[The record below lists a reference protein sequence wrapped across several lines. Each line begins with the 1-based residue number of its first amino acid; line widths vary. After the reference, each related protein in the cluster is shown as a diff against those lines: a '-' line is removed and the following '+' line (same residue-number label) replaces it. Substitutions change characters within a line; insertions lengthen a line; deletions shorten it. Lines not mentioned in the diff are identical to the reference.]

1 MADLFMVKRQ
11 LRLSLWFVGVGFF
24 VGLFAA
30 WHAWRQIGLGGEGED
45 RFLLSATVVGALAL
59 AWFGLLIAYFS
70 TGRFMRLATGWQQ
83 HRKSHIPWWVL
94 KCTAL
99 LGFIAAMAIA
109 ISWLSARVADEFTL
123 LEKGQLAALGE
134 RIAADPGTL
143 ERKDRKSGLT
153 LLEMALERGNP
164 EAVELLLSSGA
175 DLSSAAGGRNLSGA
189 LNNLPLLEILLRHGV
204 EPDALDANGMAS
216 IHYAV
221 EMQNTN
227 VLAVL
232 LEAGAD
238 ANVRDTFDQTPLLL
252 AVMADRLS
260 MAETLIEHGADPNP
274 GDRRGDTALHKAV
287 RRRNIQTVRLLLENG
302 ADPKT
307 FNFNNMAPIH
317 IAALNGQNEL
327 VELFLEQPDRVN
339 LRNADDRTPFDHAL
353 RGHRYE
359 TARLLLR
366 NGADIDRVMANGYT
380 ALHLM
385 AIAKDDEAAEFLV
398 EEGADVH
405 IADSEGETVHGL
417 MREKQ
422 LQSLLDL
429 VDARDHPGAATN
441 AVEAV
446 EAP

>member
-1 MADLFMVKRQ
+1 MVKRQ
-11 LRLSLWFVGVGFF
+11 LKLSLWFVGVGFF

-45 RFLLSATVVGALAL
+45 RFLLSTTVVGALAL
-59 AWFGLLIAYFS
+59 AWFGLLITYFS
-70 TGRFMRLATGWQQ
+70 AERFMRSPTGWQQ

-94 KCTAL
+94 KCTVL
-99 LGFIAAMAIA
+99 LGFIAAMSIA
-109 ISWLSARVADEFTL
+109 VSRLSARVADEFTL
-123 LEKGQLAALGE
+123 LEKGRLVALGE
-134 RIAADPGTL
+134 RIVADPGTL

-164 EAVELLLSSGA
+164 EAVELLLSNGA
-175 DLSSAAGGRNLSGA
+175 DLSSAAGGSNLFVA
-189 LNNLPLLEILLRHGV
+189 LNNLPLLGILLRHGV
-204 EPDALDANGMAS
+204 EPDAPDANGMAP

-221 EMQNTN
+221 EMQNTE
-227 VLAVL
+227 VLAML

-238 ANVRDTFDQTPLLL
+238 ANARDPLDQTPLVL

-260 MAETLIEHGADPNP
+260 LAETLIEHGADPNQ

-302 ADPKT
+302 ADPNT

-327 VELFLEQPDRVN
+327 VELFLEQPDSVN

-366 NGADIDRVMANGYT
+366 NGANIDRVMANGYT

-385 AIAKDDEAAEFLV
+385 AIAKDYESAEFLI
-398 EEGADVH
+398 EEGADVY
-405 IADSEGETVHGL
+405 IADSEGETAHDL
-417 MREKQ
+417 MRETR
-422 LQSLLDL
+422 LQSLLNL
-429 VDARDHPGAATN
+429 VDVPDNPEASTN

-446 EAP
+446 DAP